1 MIRFMLFSLT
11 ALAIPLISGAVAAQ
25 PMDFQRVS
33 CSGTAEALEKANPTE
48 QVAIVSWLL
57 GYASCT
63 TGNTSLDAKNIDQ
76 RVKDIF
82 DYCARH
88 PELNVLEAIENTWR

>member
-1 MIRFMLFSLT
+1 MLRFMFFTLA
-11 ALAIPLISGAVAAQ
+11 ALSMLLLAGAVAAQ
-25 PMDFQRVS
+25 PMDFKRVS

-63 TGNTSLDAKNIDQ
+63 TGNTSLDARNIDQ
-76 RVKDIF
+76 RAKDIF
-82 DYCARH
+82 DYCTRH